1 MEKRR
6 RKAMQFTPID
16 KSNLNKLAEY
26 YKQCTYRISDYSAGI
41 KIMWQNSEYAYAEAC
56 GCLLVKSRWYGQ
68 DYFDYPV
75 PSGENADIRGA
86 LRRHAENTV
95 RKHFIPFR
103 LQRRARLCRLYGF
116 ELLSKHRKFA

>member
-56 GCLLVKSRWYGQ
+56 GCLLVKSRWYGLIDSNKSKVQ
-68 DYFDYPV
+68 
-75 PSGENADIRGA
+75 ENIDKMITA
-86 LRRHAENTV
+86 LNEA
-95 RKHFIPFR
+95 K
-103 LQRRARLCRLYGF
+103 G
-116 ELLSKHRKFA
+116 